1 MVEVAGGAL
10 GAVERGLD
18 DELLEGEA
26 KAAGG
31 GGDLGALLERH
42 HDADGG
48 HFCGWRLCGCD
59 RLVCLRDDVFDELQL
74 GCRDGICFA
83 FREPVVDARK
93 ADTASFGKL
102 CSAYS

>member
-18 DELLEGEA
+18 DELLKGEA

-31 GGDLGALLERH
+31 SGDLGALLERH

-48 HFCGWRLCGCD
+48 HFCGWSLCGCD
-59 RLVCLRDDVFDELQL
+59 RLLCLRDDALDELEL
-74 GCRDGICFA
+74 RVRNAVC
-83 FREPVVDARK
+83 
-93 ADTASFGKL
+93 T
-102 CSAYS
+102 